1 MSPDIVLYNQKA
13 TENRPRPGGNEGRKE
28 RKMTIKLD
36 EYSKISTD
44 EYTLNYISLLAGEA
58 AERFEEKGV
67 YALAKEARELHNL
80 IYNKLFEA
88 GLYDGMN

>member
-1 MSPDIVLYNQKA
+1 
-13 TENRPRPGGNEGRKE
+13 
-28 RKMTIKLD
+28 MTIKLD
-36 EYSKISTD
+36 EYGKISAD

-67 YALAKEARELHNL
+67 HVLAKEARELHNL